1 MQQRNPLD
9 IIDQELAKQRTVKS
23 PGANKQ
29 MFLYLKAGHT
39 ALFRPLYEL
48 NKCLAMQKH
57 DVYNESLQV
66 ASICATEIGQDCL
79 YCFKAESE
87 KNKRLTANYRIYLPI
102 YVYKVVDENNEEVY
116 QEEFDEYG
124 TRTNKPLNGVRIL
137 ELGSWGKIGYVLRF
151 FRDYMKAA
159 PITSADF
166 SMFHVDPK
174 SGGDK
179 YFKMAERR
187 KIAIDRRIAQITPQ
201 METVREYVL
210 SALPPS
216 VFDDNQAMHYLNT
229 QERIRD
235 SQLETSDDDD
245 LLPSNFTPF

>member
-1 MQQRNPLD
+1 MQSKNPLD

-57 DVYNESLQV
+57 DVYNEALQV
-66 ASICATEIGQDCL
+66 ASICATEIGQDCS

-102 YVYKVVDENNEEVY
+102 YIYKVVDEQNEEVH
-116 QEEFDEYG
+116 EEVFDEYG
-124 TRTNKPLNGVRIL
+124 ARSNKPLNGVRIL

-151 FRDYMKAA
+151 FREYMKTA
-159 PITSADF
+159 PITGADF
-166 SMFHVDPK
+166 SMCHVDPK

-179 YFKMAERR
+179 YFKLIERR
-187 KIAIDRRIAQITPQ
+187 KIIIDRRIVQIIPQ
-201 METVREYVL
+201 METIREYVL

-216 VFDDNQAMHYLNT
+216 VFDDMTAMHYLNE
-229 QERIRD
+229 QERLKE
-235 SQLETSDDDD
+235 QQPEVPEDDD